1 MKLLEHARRQMLD
14 EGETLM
20 TLLMQIICCIILL
33 ILLFPLLAEW
43 IFLPAIDLLNAYLG
57 LDTDHPSER

>member
-1 MKLLEHARRQMLD
+1 MLD